1 MVEADR
7 TCIAVL
13 DACEKYPTS
22 HLKLVL
28 ERPEMASIMF
38 YYTTAFFIESNYEAL
53 KTLMYHSNSYNKAFG
68 FNIAAGYIF
77 EEKLEQMKEIIS
89 YSDFII
95 CNKDDAHSCARH
107 LSAEIGISAD
117 EKDRE
122 TIALAM
128 TKFLKVSSRPRVVI
142 ITDSQNP
149 IAVAS

>member
-1 MVEADR
+1 
-7 TCIAVL
+7 
-13 DACEKYPTS
+13 
-22 HLKLVL
+22 
-28 ERPEMASIMF
+28 
-38 YYTTAFFIESNYEAL
+38 
-53 KTLMYHSNSYNKAFG
+53 MYHSNSYNKAFG

-77 EEKLEQMKEIIS
+77 NEKLEQMKEIIS

-95 CNKDDAHSCARH
+95 CNKDDAHSCAKH
-107 LSAEIGISAD
+107 LSDKIGISAD

-128 TKFLKVSSRPRVVI
+128 SKFHKVSSRPRVVI